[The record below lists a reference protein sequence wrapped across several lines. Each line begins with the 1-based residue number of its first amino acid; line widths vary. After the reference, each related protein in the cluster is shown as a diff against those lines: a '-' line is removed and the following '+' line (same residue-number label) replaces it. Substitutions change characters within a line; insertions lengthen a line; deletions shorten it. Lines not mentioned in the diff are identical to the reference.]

1 MSGRLCGRFSHDD
14 FVDEAPDPGFSRFD
28 GAHDRVVFVT
38 KMFGG
43 VLVLG
48 RIAASHVAAHH
59 AQAEVNPGIAEL
71 YALFTDVLA
80 GGGDFDLIHMLAFG

>member
-1 MSGRLCGRFSHDD
+1 MSGRLCSHFSHDH
-14 FVDEAPDPGFSRFD
+14 FVDEAPDPGFSGFD
-28 GAHDRVVFVT
+28 GAHQGMVFVT

-43 VLVLG
+43 VSVLG

-59 AQAEVNPGIAEL
+59 AQAEVNPGISEF

-80 GGGDFDLIHMLAFG
+80 GGGDFDLIQMLAFG

>member
-1 MSGRLCGRFSHDD
+1 MNGRLRGRFSDNH
-14 FVDEAPDPGFSRFD
+14 FVDEAPDPGFSGFD
-28 GAHDRVVFVT
+28 GAHHGVVFVA

-43 VLVLG
+43 MFVLR

-59 AQAEVNPGIAEL
+59 AQAQVNPGVAEL

-80 GGGDFDLIHMLAFG
+80 GGGDFDLIQMLAFG